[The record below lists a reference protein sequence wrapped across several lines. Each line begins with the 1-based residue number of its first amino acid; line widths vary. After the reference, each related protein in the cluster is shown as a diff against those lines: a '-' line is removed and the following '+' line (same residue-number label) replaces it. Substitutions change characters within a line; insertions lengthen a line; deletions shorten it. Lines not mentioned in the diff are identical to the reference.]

1 MVEWSQDGG
10 TVGWAGCPTQ
20 HFSIVPHLQD
30 QVLSDVTNHNLT
42 DMVNMAVITGQV
54 AFQAV
59 VYE

>member
-1 MVEWSQDGG
+1 L
-10 TVGWAGCPTQ
+10 AGPGAPPNISALSPT
-20 HFSIVPHLQD
+20 SKT
-30 QVLSDVTNHNLT
+30 QVLSDVTNYNLT